1 VAAMPDTVRDNVGLQ
16 RFELNV
22 DGHTAVANYR
32 LSPGVVTF
40 THTEVPS
47 ELSGRG
53 VGSALVR
60 GALEIVR
67 QQGLKVV
74 AKCPFVS
81 AFIAKHSEFSDLLR

>member
-1 VAAMPDTVRDNVGLQ
+1 MPDTVRDNVGLQ

-81 AFIAKHSEFSDLLR
+81 AFIAKHPEFSDLLR

>member
-81 AFIAKHSEFSDLLR
+81 AFIAKHPEFSDLLR

>member
-1 VAAMPDTVRDNVGLQ
+1 VAAMLDTVRDNVGLQ

-67 QQGLKVV
+67 RQGLKVV

-81 AFIAKHSEFSDLLR
+81 AFIAKHPEFSDLLR